1 MNISPTERL
10 VARRSSPAAS
20 SSASDNRTEDRV
32 ALALEEYAAALDG
45 GMSISRAAL
54 LVKYADVADELIGCL
69 DSLDFIRQVAP
80 QISDAAVGDRAPSES
95 ASGGES
101 GPPRLTKPLAA

>member
-10 VARRSSPAAS
+10 VARRSALPAS
-20 SSASDNRTEDRV
+20 SSASEKRTEDRV

-45 GMSISRAAL
+45 GTSISRAAL

-80 QISDAAVGDRAPSES
+80 QISDGATGATGSANASSPSPR
-95 ASGGES
+95 GE
-101 GPPRLTKPLAA
+101 GRGE